1 VSDIVVDRISK
12 RYRIPRLREPFWA
25 LRGVSFEV
33 GRGEALGVVGANGS
47 GKTTLIRL
55 LCGITT
61 PTEGEVRLDGRL
73 SGLVDVGAG
82 FHPDLTGRENIFL
95 NGAILGMSYRE
106 IERKIG
112 SIVEFAG
119 IGPFLHLPVKK
130 YSSGMYVRLGFAISV
145 HLDTDILL
153 LDEVLAVGDIEFQA
167 RCFDRIGQLRDSGKT
182 IVLVSHDLAAI
193 ERLCDR
199 ALLLAHGE
207 VTRNGDPRAIIE
219 AYQEESYR
227 ALPDPGRGS
236 TAQRPIVAARLTFEG
251 HDGGPARTGDPLTC
265 RLAYEASRALG
276 DVVFTVSFNW
286 PSGYLCTEISS
297 GAGANL
303 EAGPGEV
310 EFTIPLLVMQRGF
323 YSVDVAISR
332 GGGERLDWRPRCSL
346 LRVDPGRIIAGDF
359 YQDHRCQI
367 RPHPTGAG
375 AKVQHSDSSVTRCN

>member
-1 VSDIVVDRISK
+1 MSDIVVDRISK
-12 RYRIPRLREPFWA
+12 RYRIPRRREPFWA

-95 NGAILGMSYRE
+95 NGAILGMSHRE

-112 SIVEFAG
+112 SIVEFSG

-130 YSSGMYVRLGFAISV
+130 YSSGMYVRLGFAIAV
-145 HLDTDILL
+145 HLDADILL

-167 RCFDRIGQLRDSGKT
+167 RCFDRIGQLRDFGKT

-265 RLAYEASRALG
+265 RLAYEAS
-276 DVVFTVSFNW
+276 
-286 PSGYLCTEISS
+286 SS
-297 GAGANL
+297 
-303 EAGPGEV
+303 
-310 EFTIPLLVMQRGF
+310 
-323 YSVDVAISR
+323 SR
-332 GGGERLDWRPRCSL
+332 GRRLHRLLQLAERLS
-346 LRVDPGRIIAGDF
+346 VHGDLV
-359 YQDHRCQI
+359 R
-367 RPHPTGAG
+367 R
-375 AKVQHSDSSVTRCN
+375 RR